1 MQHNHKQQQEKMKSL
16 QEELHTLRQKR
27 EKEQEER
34 GRQDREALALLTQK
48 AERAEESV
56 RQFSLKLQEKVGI
69 QRNWGG
75 ILDAEIFEWQRKDQ
89 VSQIW
94 IKRS

>member
-1 MQHNHKQQQEKMKSL
+1 MQHSHKQQQEKMKSL

-27 EKEQEER
+27 EKEKEER
-34 GRQDREALALLTQK
+34 GRQDREALALLTQRS
-48 AERAEESV
+48 ERAEESV

-69 QRNWGG
+69 QRSWGVM
-75 ILDAEIFEWQRKDQ
+75 LDAEIFEWQRKDQ
-89 VSQIW
+89 VCQGR